1 MSIVADALVLCS
13 ISLWPKTTITDFPP
27 CLIPTTTALN
37 TLKSVLKKKKK
48 LRQAL
53 PNSLIYYGPFSR
65 VVWSKEHKVP
75 IDLRGFLV
83 KSCCPPELKF
93 SPIVQSSKNLCA
105 REAIFTMYLLYEI
118 DYFDDNQ
125 HRQEGKNG
133 KIIFNILGSSTEL
146 TTMAKYI
153 IGEIS
158 SFIIKLKN
166 VKKKCF

>member
-1 MSIVADALVLCS
+1 
-13 ISLWPKTTITDFPP
+13 
-27 CLIPTTTALN
+27 
-37 TLKSVLKKKKK
+37 
-48 LRQAL
+48 
-53 PNSLIYYGPFSR
+53 
-65 VVWSKEHKVP
+65 
-75 IDLRGFLV
+75 
-83 KSCCPPELKF
+83 
-93 SPIVQSSKNLCA
+93 
-105 REAIFTMYLLYEI
+105 MYLLYEI

-146 TTMAKYI
+146 TTMTKYI